1 MDFLTIQEA
10 VKYTGKAEIT
20 IRRLI
25 KKCMMSND
33 DEQSSE
39 NMTSHDQSK
48 NDNIRVVHGEKGRM
62 YTIKSQFLSEY
73 FQMSSHDEQS
83 DKMMSNDDQSNSL
96 LPGTIEIY
104 SEQLKKQQNL
114 IQSQVEIINNLIKQK
129 QESEIL
135 FSDTI
140 NRLIESENETK
151 KLVQNQQ
158 TLQRE
163 LQVKIDKILELTQPV
178 MEKTTENQESQE
190 IKPNLVQ
197 PRKKFLW
204 IF

>member
-1 MDFLTIQEA
+1 
-10 VKYTGKAEIT
+10 
-20 IRRLI
+20 
-25 KKCMMSND
+25 MSND
-33 DEQSSE
+33 
-39 NMTSHDQSK
+39 
-48 NDNIRVVHGEKGRM
+48 
-62 YTIKSQFLSEY
+62 
-73 FQMSSHDEQS
+73 DEQS